1 MKVVV
6 VDDHALFRMG
16 VRQVLATTAG
26 CDFVGEADNA
36 RAALNMIDTA
46 APDIVLMD
54 IALPGMD
61 GVVATREIRR
71 RAPNVRVLIMSAHDQ
86 VHDVL
91 DAMNAGASGY
101 ALKTEGPE
109 ALVQALRQIARGERY
124 LAPGIAARLTSYEAR
139 HQRANDVLGVLSE
152 REREVFRLAADC
164 RIARE
169 IAQELCIA
177 RKTVDT
183 HLNRINRKLGLRNL
197 AELVRLAASLGLIHS
212 ARTPP
217 PERVEAK
224 DGSNGAA

>member
-16 VRQVLATTAG
+16 VRHVLGTAG
-26 CDFVGEADNA
+26 CDLVGEAENA
-36 RAALNMIDTA
+36 RSALNMIESV
-46 APDIVLMD
+46 APDVVLMD

-71 RAPNVRVLIMSAHDQ
+71 RAPNVRVLIMTAHDQ

-91 DAMNAGASGY
+91 DAINAGASGY
-101 ALKTEGPE
+101 ALKTDGPE

-124 LAPGIAARLTSYEAR
+124 LAPAIAARLSGYEAR
-139 HQRANDVLGVLSE
+139 RQRANDVLGVLSE

-197 AELVRLAASLGLIHS
+197 AELVRLAAGLGLLHS
-212 ARTPP
+212 ARTPQ
-217 PERVEAK
+217 PEPI
-224 DGSNGAA
+224 GSPDEQTRDD